1 MGGDAPEVVAQQT
14 DRMASGRGADRR
26 RQTAPDLPL
35 GICHTGAMALAA
47 VGHVA
52 DRPVPNGGG
61 GGGGDHGSSIVSVP
75 PVRTRC
81 SIAPR

>member
-1 MGGDAPEVVAQQT
+1 
-14 DRMASGRGADRR
+14 
-26 RQTAPDLPL
+26 
-35 GICHTGAMALAA
+35 MALAA

-75 PVRTRC
+75 PGADPLLHRPAVGDRGYSREGLDT
-81 SIAPR
+81 